1 MKAKKMKF
9 SKVYLYAAAAIVVG
23 IGALCYYYLFTSLS
37 KREQVEY
44 VYIDNDDTVDSVFT
58 KIEPHANRAGM
69 MVLRTLARHSS
80 YNEHIRTGRYAI
92 RPGEGALSVYRMLSR
107 GEQEPTKLTVPEART
122 PERMAALLSKKLML
136 DSATI
141 AAALTD
147 EAFCRKWDKDTATV
161 MCLFIPDT
169 YGIYW
174 DVSLDGLMKRIK
186 RDYEAFWT
194 SERKQK
200 AESVGLTPDEVQ
212 TLASII
218 DEETANN
225 EEKPKIAGMYLNRL
239 RQKMP
244 LQADPTVKFAMKRFD
259 LRRILNEHLKTE
271 SPYNTYRHAGLPPG
285 PIKVASLK
293 GIDAVLNYVPS
304 DYLYMCAKEDF
315 SGTHN
320 FAHTYSEHLANARRY
335 QQALNARGIK

>member
-58 KIEPHANRAGM
+58 KIEPHANHAGM

-92 RPGEGALSVYRMLSR
+92 HPGEGALSVYRMLSR
-107 GEQEPTKLTVPEART
+107 GEQEPLMVTIPEART
-122 PERMAALLSKKLML
+122 PERMAALLAKKLMM

-141 AAALTD
+141 AKALID
-147 EAFCRKWDKDTATV
+147 NDFCRKYEKDTTTV
-161 MCLFIPDT
+161 FCLFIPNT
-169 YGIYW
+169 YDFYW
-174 DVSLDGLMKRIK
+174 DVSIDGLMKRMK
-186 RDYEAFWT
+186 REYETFWT
-194 SERKQK
+194 AERKQK
-200 AESVGLTPDEVQ
+200 AQAAGLTPDEVQ

-239 RQKMP
+239 RQ
-244 LQADPTVKFAMKRFD
+244 
-259 LRRILNEHLKTE
+259 
-271 SPYNTYRHAGLPPG
+271 
-285 PIKVASLK
+285 
-293 GIDAVLNYVPS
+293 
-304 DYLYMCAKEDF
+304 
-315 SGTHN
+315 
-320 FAHTYSEHLANARRY
+320 
-335 QQALNARGIK
+335 

>member
-1 MKAKKMKF
+1 MKAKKMRFPKA
-9 SKVYLYAAAAIVVG
+9 YLYAAAAIVVG

-37 KREQVEY
+37 KSEQVEY
-44 VYIDNDDTVDSVFT
+44 IYIDNDDTVDSVFA
-58 KIEPHANRAGM
+58 KIDPHANWAAM
-69 MVLRTLARHSS
+69 KTLHTLARHSS
-80 YNEHIRTGRYAI
+80 YAEHIHTGRYPL
-92 RPGEGALSVYRMLSR
+92 RPGDGALSVYQMLNR
-107 GEQEPTKLTVPEART
+107 GEQEPLMLTIPEART
-122 PERMAALLSKKLML
+122 PERMAALLAKKLMM

-141 AAALTD
+141 AKALID
-147 EAFCRKWDKDTATV
+147 NDFCRKYEKDTTTV
-161 MCLFIPDT
+161 FCLFIPNT
-169 YGIYW
+169 YDFYW
-174 DVSLDGLMKRIK
+174 DVSIDGLMKRMK
-186 RDYEAFWT
+186 REYETFWT
-194 SERKQK
+194 AERKQK
-200 AESVGLTPDEVQ
+200 AQAAGLTPDEVQ

-218 DEETANN
+218 DEETANAG
-225 EEKPKIAGMYLNRL
+225 EKPKIAGMYLNRL
-239 RQKMP
+239 RQNMP

-285 PIKVASLK
+285 PIKVASLV

-335 QQALNARGIK
+335 QQALNQRGIK

>member
-1 MKAKKMKF
+1 MRF
-9 SKVYLYAAAAIVVG
+9 SKAYLYAAAAIVLA

-37 KREQVEY
+37 KSEQVEY

-69 MVLRTLARHSS
+69 MALRILARHSS
-80 YNEHIRTGRYAI
+80 YSKHIHTGRYPL
-92 RPGEGALSVYRMLSR
+92 RLDDGALSVYQMLSR
-107 GEQEPTKLTVPEART
+107 GEQEPLMVTIPEVRT
-122 PERMAALLSKKLML
+122 PERMAALLSKKLMM
-136 DSATI
+136 DSTTI
-141 AAALTD
+141 ANSLVNND
-147 EAFCRKWDKDTATV
+147 FCRKYDKDTTTV
-161 MCLFIPDT
+161 FCLFIPNT
-169 YGIYW
+169 YDFYW
-174 DVSLDGLMKRIK
+174 DVSIDGLMKRMK
-186 RDYEAFWT
+186 REYGTFWT
-194 SERKQK
+194 TERKQK
-200 AESVGLTPDEVQ
+200 AETIGLTPDEVQ

-218 DEETANN
+218 DEETANDG
-225 EEKPKIAGMYLNRL
+225 EKPMIAGMYLNRL
-239 RQKMP
+239 KQNMA

-293 GIDAVLNYVPS
+293 GIDAVLNYTPS

-335 QQALNARGIK
+335 QQALNQRGIR